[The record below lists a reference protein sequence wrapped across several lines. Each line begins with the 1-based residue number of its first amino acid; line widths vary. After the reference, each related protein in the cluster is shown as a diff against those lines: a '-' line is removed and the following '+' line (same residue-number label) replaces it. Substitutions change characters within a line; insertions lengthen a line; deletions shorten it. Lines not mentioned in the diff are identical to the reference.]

1 MGLKF
6 EAEVPGVMD
15 HITPTFANIKLKGKA
30 DALCFDGDTNYLVDL
45 KTTAK
50 SLDDF
55 RKGARWMM
63 YNQQAYLY
71 SKIFGVDEFYFL
83 VVEKEFPYEVGIF
96 KASDEFLH
104 SGEMEFNKSIQMYEE
119 LFLNQE
125 FNPYNVRYGEL

>member
-1 MGLKF
+1 M
-6 EAEVPGVMD
+6 E
-15 HITPTFANIKLKGKA
+15 HITPTFAKLKFKGKA
-30 DALCFDGDTNYLVDL
+30 DALVFDGDTTYLVDL

-50 SLDDF
+50 SLEDF
-55 RKGARWMM
+55 KKSARWMM

-71 SKIFGVDEFYFL
+71 SQIFGVDEFYFL

-96 KASDEFLH
+96 KASDEFLF
-104 SGEMEFNKSIQMYEE
+104 SGSQQFDTSVKLYEE